1 MATLVDTSVW
11 SLALRR
17 TVPNETSPAHVQRLQ
32 ALLEDASA
40 VMIGPVRQELLS
52 GISRQAQFAKLRDR
66 LAILPDEVILP
77 EDYVTAAMFWNLCRQ
92 HGIQGSHIDFLIC
105 AVAVRNKW
113 PILTTDADFTLY
125 APYLPI
131 DLDQTSD

>member
-1 MATLVDTSVW
+1 MSTLVDTSAW

-17 TVPNETSPAHVQRLQ
+17 TVPDETSLAYIHRLR
-32 ALLEDASA
+32 ALLEDASV

-52 GISRQAQFAKLRDR
+52 GISSQAQFVRLRDR
-66 LAILPDEVILP
+66 LAILPDEAILS
-77 EDYVTAAMFWNLCRQ
+77 EDYVTAAMFWNLCRR

-113 PILTTDADFTLY
+113 PILTTDVDFTRY
-125 APYLPI
+125 AAYVPI
-131 DLDQTSD
+131 DLDQVSG